1 MVTERIKPLRRIV
14 DDLVRYARTER
25 DGIFTMNWD
34 QFSRHTDRWRFQ
46 QAFLNNLQDQL
57 KEHDVLIA
65 YGKHVVVIINDH
77 HFK

>member
-1 MVTERIKPLRRIV
+1 MATERIKPLKHIV

-34 QFSRHTDRWRFQ
+34 QFSRQTDRWRFQ
-46 QAFLNNLQDQL
+46 QAFLNNLQDEL
-57 KEHDVLIA
+57 KERDVLIA
-65 YGKHVVVIINDH
+65 YGKHVVVVINDH